1 MLAAKG
7 ATSSAAGRTPA
18 CGEDRPG
25 SGGRSDLPACNVADV
40 QDNRSF
46 RFSMNKLPVFKAAA
60 VQAAPCFLDSHATV
74 AKACD
79 LIAEAARNDA
89 RLVVFPEVF
98 VPGYPYWNWCMTP
111 LEGSPW
117 FRRLC
122 LNAIE
127 IPGPEIDALCEAA
140 RSAGTYVVIGVNERS
155 SHSLAT
161 IYNTNV
167 IISPQGGVIG
177 RHRKLVPTFAE
188 KLTWAS
194 GDGSSIRVYESE
206 FGRIGMLAC
215 GENTN
220 TLARFAL
227 LAQGELI
234 HIANY
239 IGFPFIENYDMT
251 AAIQIRA
258 GAHSFEGKI
267 FTIVSCSAMSQE
279 IIDIIGVDEKI
290 RAMLSG
296 KPNAF
301 SGIFGP
307 DGQLV
312 TQPLIDDEGIVYA
325 DIDINRCIEPKQY
338 HDIIGAYNRFDIFK
352 LTVDRT
358 ALLPAQFGD
367 DRPLAARITGDTDQI
382 GFEMVKIG
390 SRNAST

>member
-1 MLAAKG
+1 
-7 ATSSAAGRTPA
+7 
-18 CGEDRPG
+18 
-25 SGGRSDLPACNVADV
+25 
-40 QDNRSF
+40 
-46 RFSMNKLPVFKAAA
+46 MNKLPIFKAAA
-60 VQAAPCFLDSHATV
+60 VQAAPCFLDSGATV
-74 AKACD
+74 AKASD
-79 LIAEAARNDA
+79 LIAEASRNGA
-89 RLVVFPEVF
+89 KLVVFPEVF

-111 LEGSPW
+111 LEGSAW

-127 IPGPEIDALCEAA
+127 IPGPEIDVLCEAA
-140 RSAGTYVVIGVNERS
+140 RSAGVYVVIGINERS
-155 SHSLAT
+155 NNSLAT

-167 IISPQGGVIG
+167 IISPQGVVIG

-194 GDGSSIRVYESE
+194 GDGSSIRVYDSE
-206 FGRIGMLAC
+206 LGRIGMLAC

-220 TLARFAL
+220 TLARFSL

-258 GAHSFEGKI
+258 GAHAFEGKI
-267 FTIVSCSAMSQE
+267 FTVVSCSAMSQE
-279 IIDIIGVDEKI
+279 IIDTVGVDEKT

-307 DGQLV
+307 NGQLV
-312 TQPLIDDEGIVYA
+312 APPLIDDEGIVYA
-325 DIDINRCIEPKQY
+325 EIDLNQCIEPKQY

-352 LTVDRT
+352 LSVDRSVL
-358 ALLPAQFGD
+358 APAQFGD
-367 DRPLAARITGDTDQI
+367 DRPFAAQIGGETDQL
-382 GFEMVKIG
+382 GFEMAKIAP
-390 SRNAST
+390 RNNGAS